1 MPSTSPLTASNP
13 TNTSQVAEEETI
25 NLLKGWPNPSLLPAK
40 ELLEAAGKVLT
51 DPTVFTP
58 ALLYGPDEG
67 HEPLR
72 QAIGDW
78 LGDFYGNAV
87 QQWRNSKSSTS
98 THDALPTQP
107 TQDPFKIGPDRITI
121 SGGASQ
127 ALGTILSAV
136 TDPVVTRRVWIV
148 APAYFLSFKIFEDAG
163 FAGRLRAV
171 PEISGSDE
179 EDAAGPDVK
188 WLRRQMEL
196 ADRAWEKSSAFSE
209 PERLKPTP
217 TTKFPKVFKHVIY
230 CVPNFANPSSV
241 TTSVGVRE
249 ELVRC
254 AQEFDALLV
263 CDDVYDMLQWPAQ
276 PSDTDHVSEAQMP
289 RIVDIERY
297 MLAKAAS
304 GHEDDSSSF
313 GNVIS
318 NGSFR

>member
-1 MPSTSPLTASNP
+1 MSSTSPLTASNP
-13 TNTSQVAEEETI
+13 TNTPQVVEGETI

-51 DPTVFTP
+51 NPTVFTS

-72 QAIGDW
+72 EAVSSW
-78 LGDFYGNAV
+78 LSEFYGNAV
-87 QQWRNSKSSTS
+87 ERWRGTKNNV
-98 THDALPTQP
+98 HDVSHTQP
-107 TQDPFKIGPDRITI
+107 TQDPFKIGPERITI

-297 MLAKAAS
+297 MLAKAAN